1 MRASGRL
8 LALLAMLG
16 PAPLAAGGP
25 PAPDPMPSDPVPSDP
40 IPATVVVAFDR
51 ERAVPLIVEGLADRA
66 SGRAVRANDPV
77 RIASISKLVM
87 GLAVMRLV
95 DEGVVELG
103 ADVSDYLG
111 WRLRAPG
118 FPEAKVTLGQLLSH
132 RSGLRD
138 SAGYIIPLGESLR
151 ERLAQSDA
159 WYPDAPPG
167 EAPFAYA
174 NIGSAVVASAIEAA
188 SGERYDRLLERTVFA
203 PLGITAC
210 TNWIGCGRETV
221 ARAVVLYRASGEVA
235 RDDPADVPLFCSIP
249 VSEGLACS
257 LEDYVPGTNASVF
270 SPQGGVRIGMRDLS
284 RIGQAMLRAEAGAPL
299 SRASWERFLSSAARR
314 VPGETF
320 FCTYGLAVRTTGIP
334 GLPCEDAL
342 FGDGLPRIGHGGEA
356 YGLRSGLWVNR
367 EAGTGLAFF
376 TTAVP
381 PRASVEE
388 GEIAPREQAL
398 VARALAMLGPGGA
411 LPRESADDSAGDA
424 PNGSRR

>member
-1 MRASGRL
+1 MARL
-8 LALLAMLG
+8 LALLAMIG
-16 PAPLAAGGP
+16 PAPLAAGGAQAPEAP
-25 PAPDPMPSDPVPSDP
+25 PEAPPEPT
-40 IPATVVVAFDR
+40 PATVVVAFDR
-51 ERAVPLIVEGLADRA
+51 DRVVPLIVEGLADRD

-118 FPEAKVTLGQLLSH
+118 FPEAKVTLAQLLSH

-151 ERLAQSDA
+151 DRLSESDA

-210 TNWIGCGRETV
+210 TNWIGCDSETI

-235 RDDPADVPLFCSIP
+235 RDHPADVPPFCSIP
-249 VSEGLACS
+249 VSEGAACS

-270 SPQGGVRIGMRDLS
+270 SPQGGVRIGMMDLA

-299 SRASWERFLSSAARR
+299 SRSGWERFLSSAARR
-314 VPGETF
+314 VPKEAF

-342 FGDGLPRIGHGGEA
+342 FGDGIARIGHGGEA
-356 YGLRSGLWVNR
+356 YGLRSGLWVSR

-381 PRASVEE
+381 PRTSVEE
-388 GEIAPREQAL
+388 GEVAPREQAL
-398 VARALAMLGPGGA
+398 VARALALLGPRGA
-411 LPRESADDSAGDA
+411 LPD
-424 PNGSRR
+424 